1 MYKIQTLN
9 KISPI
14 GLELLPRTE
23 YEVASEIPNP
33 DAILLRSFKMHD
45 MELPKSLKAIGRAGA
60 GVNNIPIDK
69 CTEKGIV
76 VFNTPGA
83 NANSVKELVLMS
95 LFISSRRIYDGIS
108 WAKSLADKGAE
119 VPKLVETGKS
129 QFSGPEIKGKKL
141 GVIGLGAIGVMVAN
155 DAEALGMQVSGFDPF
170 ISVESAWGLS
180 RSVQKAVSLDTLIAE
195 SDYIT
200 IHVPLDDK
208 TRGLINAEK
217 FALMKK
223 NVRLLNFSRGGLVN
237 NADLKIALADG
248 KVSVYV
254 TDFPDEDLI
263 GEPNVIPVPHLGAS
277 TPEAEDNCAVM
288 AANQVRDYLEF
299 GNIKN
304 SVNFPECN
312 MAPSANN
319 RILVANSNVP
329 NMVGQ
334 ITTILADSGI
344 NIVDMLNRSRGDL
357 AHNIIDCEN
366 GVPEEVLA
374 KISNIKG
381 VIMTRLIKIK

>member
-14 GLELLPRTE
+14 GLELFPRDN
-23 YEVASEIPNP
+23 YEIASEIPNP
-33 DAILLRSFKMHD
+33 DAIILRSFKMHD
-45 MELPKSLKAIGRAGA
+45 MELPETLKAVGRAGA
-60 GVNNIPIDK
+60 GVNNIPIEK

-83 NANSVKELVLMS
+83 NANSVKELVLMGM
-95 LFISSRRIYDGIS
+95 LVSSRRIFDGIT
-108 WAKSLADKGAE
+108 WTKGLAGMGAE
-119 VPKLVETGKS
+119 VPKLVEKEKAN
-129 QFSGPEIKGKKL
+129 FAGPEIKGKKL

-155 DAEALGMQVSGFDPF
+155 DAEALGMKVSGFDPF
-170 ISVESAWGLS
+170 ISIESAWGLS

-208 TRGLINAEK
+208 TKGLINREK

-223 NVRLLNFSRGGLVN
+223 GTRLLNFSRGGLVN
-237 NADLKIALADG
+237 NADLKEALAEG
-248 KVSVYV
+248 VVAVYV

-263 GEPNVIPVPHLGAS
+263 GEPNVIPIPHLGAS
-277 TPEAEDNCAVM
+277 TPEAEDNCAAM
-288 AANQVRDYLEF
+288 AVKQIRDYLEY
-299 GNIKN
+299 GNITN
-304 SVNFPECN
+304 SVNFPTCN
-312 MAPSANN
+312 LPPSARN
-319 RILVANSNVP
+319 RILVANRNVP

-334 ITTILADSGI
+334 ITTILAESKI
-344 NIVDMLNRSRGDL
+344 NIVDMLNRSLGDT

-366 GVPEEVLA
+366 GVPEEVLTRIG
-374 KISNIKG
+374 KIEG
-381 VIMTRLIKIK
+381 VITTRLINFK

>member
-9 KISPI
+9 KISPV
-14 GLELLPRTE
+14 GLDLFPRDE
-23 YEVASEIPNP
+23 YEIASEIPNP
-33 DAILLRSFKMHD
+33 DALLLRSFKMHD
-45 MELPKSLKAIGRAGA
+45 MELPESLKAIGRAGA

-69 CTEKGIV
+69 CTASGIV

-95 LFISSRRIYDGIS
+95 LFISSRRIYDGIT
-108 WAKSLADKGAE
+108 WAKGLDDKGAE
-119 VPKLVETGKS
+119 VPKLVEKGKS
-129 QFSGPEIKGKKL
+129 QFSGPEIRGKKL
-141 GVIGLGAIGVMVAN
+141 GIIGLGAIGVMVAN
-155 DAEALGMQVSGFDPF
+155 DAEALGMKVSGFDPF
-170 ISVESAWGLS
+170 ISVDSAWGLS
-180 RSVQKAVSLDTLIAE
+180 RSVKKAVSLDTLISE

-200 IHVPLDDK
+200 VHVPLDDK
-208 TRGLINAEK
+208 TRGLINSEK

-237 NADLKIALADG
+237 NEDLKVALADG
-248 KVSVYV
+248 TVSVYV
-254 TDFPDEDLI
+254 TDFPDEDLL

-277 TPEAEDNCAVM
+277 TPEAEENCAAM
-288 AANQVRDYLEF
+288 AVNQVRNYLEY
-299 GNIKN
+299 GHIKN
-304 SVNFPECN
+304 SINFPECN
-312 MAPSANN
+312 MTPSAKN

-334 ITTILADSGI
+334 ITTLLADSGI

-366 GVPEEVLA
+366 GVPEEVLT

-381 VIMTRLIKIK
+381 VIMTRLIKIN